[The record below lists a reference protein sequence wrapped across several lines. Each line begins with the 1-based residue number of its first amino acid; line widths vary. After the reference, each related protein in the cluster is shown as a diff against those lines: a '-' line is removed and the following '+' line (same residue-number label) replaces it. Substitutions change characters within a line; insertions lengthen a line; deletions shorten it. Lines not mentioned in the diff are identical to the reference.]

1 MPLSEIR
8 KDIDAIDAKILSLLN
23 RRFSLALRT
32 RGFKSSPRDPV
43 REREI
48 QAGLKAK
55 TADFPLLRAEFVLSL
70 YADILAESRRL
81 QSQAGRIFKQEKQ
94 P

>member
-1 MPLSEIR
+1 MSLSGIR
-8 KDIDAIDAKILSLLN
+8 NDIDAIDAKILSLLN

-32 RGFKSSPRDPV
+32 RAFKSSTRDPV

-48 QAGLKAK
+48 RGRLKMKAAG
-55 TADFPLLRAEFVLSL
+55 FPLLRTEFVLSL
-70 YADILAESRRL
+70 YADIIKESRRL
-81 QSQAGRIFKQEKQ
+81 QSRSGRNVKQEKQ